1 MGIVKSSTSVK
12 KNSLTSSAKI
22 FTVVVQLTE
31 TIEYIPLSLQT
42 LKAGDWLET
51 VETFLDHTEPGTYDV
66 ECTGI
71 TRSRS
76 DISVSLRYDPEARR
90 NPNLAKEYPELEWGT
105 MTLVISEDLTQISAI
120 FKPEDGEP
128 VEGRCTL
135 LQPSLYANLT
145 RGQVNLLLR
154 PGQSALRQQLLRRYG
169 ECAITRERAPEALEA
184 AHLIDHHAGGSAEI
198 GNGILLRADLHGL
211 FDCGKLQIS
220 NTGEVSLNELPPD
233 SQYHSD
239 LRERWNKKLPEDVF
253 FTIRAALLE
262 RAKVRG
268 AIC

>member
-1 MGIVKSSTSVK
+1 MGIIKSSTSVDK
-12 KNSLTSSAKI
+12 DSPTSWANSVTI
-22 FTVVVQLTE
+22 VVQLTE

-42 LKAGDWLET
+42 LKVGDWLET

-66 ECTGI
+66 ECTGV

-76 DISVSLRYDPEARR
+76 DISVSLRYDREARR
-90 NPNLAKEYPELEWGT
+90 NPELAAAYPELEWGT
-105 MTLVISEDLTQISAI
+105 MTLVISEDLTQISAT
-120 FKPEDGEP
+120 FKPEGGKP
-128 VEGRCTL
+128 VKGKCTL
-135 LQPSLYANLT
+135 LQPNLYANLS

-154 PGQSALRQQLLRRYG
+154 PGQSALRQQLLTRYR

-184 AHLIDHHAGGSAEI
+184 AHLIDHCAGGSARI
-198 GNGILLRADLHGL
+198 GNGLLLRADLHSL

-220 NTGEVSLNELPPD
+220 HEGEISLNGVPPD

-239 LRERWNKKLPEDVF
+239 LRERWNKKLAEDVL

-268 AIC
+268 ALC